1 MDDAPPVYFPL
12 SIDKILLNAA
22 RNKTNRHMLPYAICI
37 NGVKVSVGEF
47 GRRELYFREKFAARC
62 LYAVGY
68 TPDSGRDLIHS
79 NGGVHA

>member
-1 MDDAPPVYFPL
+1 
-12 SIDKILLNAA
+12 
-22 RNKTNRHMLPYAICI
+22 MLPYAICI

-47 GRRELYFREKFAARC
+47 GRRKLYFREKFAARC